1 MELRQIR
8 YFVAVAEEQNFG
20 AAARRLHISQP
31 PISRQIQQLE
41 HELKVTLFRRTRKG
55 VELTAAGESF
65 LEDARRILSDTKRAS
80 ERTRAAHRGEIGQL
94 DVAFFGSTVYRI
106 VPELLRRFSAAV
118 PEATISLQRMDKP
131 HQADALREGRIHVG
145 FGRFYAPEPEFTEI
159 RVTNERI
166 YLATA
171 EPALTKRRKPM
182 ALEALAKYPML
193 LFPQSGRPSFA
204 DEVMAAFKG
213 AGVEP
218 RVAHVAEDVTSA
230 LALTAM
236 GRGSCLVPESVATLS
251 WPDVHFIRLS
261 DPVPDCPV
269 QCIYRTDDPAPIL
282 QAFLEVLETN
292 ADDLG

>member
-41 HELKVTLFRRTRKG
+41 AELQVTLFNRTRKG
-55 VELTAAGESF
+55 VELTAAGTSF

-94 DVAFFGSTVYRI
+94 EVAFFGSTVYRI
-106 VPELLRRFSAAV
+106 VPELLRRFSAQV
-118 PEATISLQRMDKP
+118 PEASISLKRMDKTR
-131 HQADALREGRIHVG
+131 QADALREGRIHVG
-145 FGRFYAPEPEFTEI
+145 FGRFYPPEPDFTQV

-166 YLATA
+166 FLATA
-171 EPALTKRRKPM
+171 VP
-182 ALEALAKYPML
+182 ALAKRKKPL
-193 LFPQSGRPSFA
+193 PLTDLAQRPLVLFPHRGRPSFA
-204 DEVMAAFKG
+204 DEVMAALKR
-213 AGVEP
+213 AGIEP
-218 RVAHVAEDVTSA
+218 RVVDEAEDVTSA

-236 GRGSCLVPESVATLS
+236 GRGSCLVPESVATLN

-261 DPVPDCPV
+261 GPVPDCPV
-269 QCIYRTDDPAPIL
+269 QCIYRTEDPAPIL
-282 QAFLEVLETN
+282 QAFLDVLAKES
-292 ADDLG
+292 ADPG